1 MMVEEKIITPK
12 TYMMRVEDLFSTSND
27 ITYMD
32 ACIEICEGI
41 DYPIE
46 DINKL
51 ITPILLEK
59 IRIEASEMNLLVEKK
74 TTSILPI

>member
-1 MMVEEKIITPK
+1 MVDEKIITPK
-12 TYMMRVEDLFSTSND
+12 TYMMRVEDMVAVNND
-27 ITYMD
+27 VSYRD

-59 IRIEASEMNLLVEKK
+59 LRIEASSMNLLIQKE
-74 TTSILPI
+74 TTAILPI